1 MYRERL
7 WTMRQYAGM
16 GTAAETN
23 RRFRYL
29 LDQGQTGLS
38 VAFDLPT
45 QMGLDSDHPRA
56 EGEVGKTGVA
66 IDSIDDMRRL
76 FEAIPLDRVTTSM
89 TINATAA
96 ILLLLYE
103 LVAEEQGVDA
113 SKIGGTVQNDLL
125 KEYAARGTYIYPP
138 HPSMRIITDLF
149 AYCGERIP
157 RWNTISIS
165 GYHMREAGAT
175 AAQEIAF
182 TLANGIAYVQAALD
196 AGLKIDDFAPRL
208 SFFFACHMHFFEE
221 IAKFRAARRMWA
233 RIMTERFEAKDPRS
247 AMLRFH
253 TQTGGAT
260 LTAQQPQNNIVRT
273 ALEAMAA
280 VLGGTQSLH
289 TNSFDEAMALPTE
302 RAVKIAL
309 RTQQLI
315 GYETGVANVA
325 DPLGGSY
332 YVESLT
338 DELEGLALDY
348 LDRIEAMGGAVAAI
362 EAGFYQDQIHEAAF
376 RIQQGIESGERVIVG
391 VNRFV
396 DAEERPVELQ
406 GISDEDVRMQ
416 VERLRELRAARDAG
430 AVARGL
436 EAVERAARGTENL
449 LPPMKEALRA
459 RATLGEVSDVLRSV
473 YGEYRPGVLDRAR
486 RARSRVDRR
495 REAGDHRGRPHPSHA
510 SAPPRA
516 DRREQAGDADGEL
529 DDVRRR
535 SADHRTDELGRGNE
549 VGSEVRA
556 GHALARS
563 WSRERVTRE
572 EDPATREA
580 IRRTKA
586 LDRSSP
592 PDAALSGDDRPD
604 GSGGHERGDERI
616 RGGERA

>member
-1 MYRERL
+1 MYRGRL

-16 GTAAETN
+16 GSAADTN
-23 RRFRYL
+23 ARFRYL
-29 LDQGQTGLS
+29 LDHGQTGLS

-76 FEAIPLDRVTTSM
+76 FDQIPLDRVTTSM
-89 TINATAA
+89 TINSTAA

-113 SKIGGTVQNDLL
+113 SRIGGTVQNDLL

-138 HPSMRIITDLF
+138 KPSMRIITDVF

-182 TLANGIAYVQAALD
+182 TLANGIAYVQAAID
-196 AGLKIDDFAPRL
+196 AGLAVDDFAPRL

-221 IAKFRAARRMWA
+221 IAKFRAARRMWF
-233 RIMTERFEAKDPRS
+233 RIMTERFGAEDPRS
-247 AMLRFH
+247 TMLRFH

-260 LTAQQPQNNIVRT
+260 LTAQQPENNIVRT

-289 TNSFDEAMALPTE
+289 TNSFDEALALPTE

-309 RTQQLI
+309 RTQQVI

-338 DELEGLALDY
+338 DELERLALEY
-348 LDRIEAMGGAVAAI
+348 MERIEDMGGAVAAI
-362 EAGFYQDQIHEAAF
+362 EAGYYQEQIHDAAF
-376 RIQQGIESGERVIVG
+376 RIQKGIESGERVIVG

-396 DAEERPVELQ
+396 DAEEKPVELQ
-406 GISDEDVRMQ
+406 RISQDEVRMQ
-416 VERLRELRAARDAG
+416 VERLTG
-430 AVARGL
+430 APRH
-436 EAVERAARGTENL
+436 
-449 LPPMKEALRA
+449 
-459 RATLGEVSDVLRSV
+459 
-473 YGEYRPGVLDRAR
+473 PGCPGGDGRAR
-486 RARSRVDRR
+486 R
-495 REAGDHRGRPHPSHA
+495 GR
-510 SAPPRA
+510 
-516 DRREQAGDADGEL
+516 
-529 DDVRRR
+529 
-535 SADHRTDELGRGNE
+535 
-549 VGSEVRA
+549 
-556 GHALARS
+556 
-563 WSRERVTRE
+563 
-572 EDPATREA
+572 
-580 IRRTKA
+580 
-586 LDRSSP
+586 
-592 PDAALSGDDRPD
+592 
-604 GSGGHERGDERI
+604 
-616 RGGERA
+616 